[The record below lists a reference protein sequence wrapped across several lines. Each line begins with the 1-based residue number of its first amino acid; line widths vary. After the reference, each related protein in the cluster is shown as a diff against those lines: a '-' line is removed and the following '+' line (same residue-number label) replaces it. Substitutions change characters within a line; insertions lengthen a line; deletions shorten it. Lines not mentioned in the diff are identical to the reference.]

1 MMITD
6 VKLQISILISY
17 HLSLFNILQA
27 DIQFSKR
34 TNFQIGR
41 LSLIMHLPVMTY
53 SGAAYP

>member
-53 SGAAYP
+53 SGAA